1 MIRSFASV
9 LTEQLFFAN
18 WSMRTT
24 QHEYGQLEECFIDLR
39 LLDAAKTSSDLNV
52 LFGKR
57 LKSRGELT
65 DESYGRIVSEP
76 TAPFSYEITFVWS
89 GADADEVSVDLS
101 NGEG

>member
-24 QHEYGQLEECFIDLR
+24 RHEYGQLEECFLDLR
-39 LLDAAKTSSDLNV
+39 LLDAAKTNSDLKL

-57 LKSRGELT
+57 LAPRGKLS
-65 DESYGRIVSEP
+65 DETYGRIASEP
-76 TAPFSYEITFVWS
+76 TTPFSYEITFAWS

-101 NGEG
+101 GNER